1 MLVDNA
7 DPSNSSRVEFPDPHI
22 RPCLRCAARLGRS
35 AVRYDPVAL
44 PPGQGHAGLTGGLIR
59 RLVAALRLNSPAIY
73 RELRTFIQVVRGY
86 ELPPTARGV
95 VGSFSDPTLPGVISI
110 NVAYTPE
117 DDPRIDPFCFTWLG
131 HELGHTKDYLIDT
144 ILHDDGLALTVNPS
158 DLVGPIPQ
166 YGRALPVRT
175 LFQIPYVH
183 LYEWAL
189 LMDFRAAGFRGLLW
203 RVPED
208 VARVGEDLNV
218 EIREGFELIREWA
231 RLTPVGT
238 AALSHFRDLHARAIA
253 RWRSDT
259 ASRGV

>member
-1 MLVDNA
+1 LLA
-7 DPSNSSRVEFPDPHI
+7 
-22 RPCLRCAARLGRS
+22 
-35 AVRYDPVAL
+35 AVR
-44 PPGQGHAGLTGGLIR
+44 
-59 RLVAALRLNSPAIY
+59 LNAREIY

-86 ELPPTARGV
+86 ELPPTVHGV

-117 DDPRIDPFCFTWLG
+117 NNPRIDPFCFTWLG

-144 ILHDDGLALTVNPS
+144 ILHEDGLALTENPS
-158 DLVGPIPQ
+158 DLVGPIPR
-166 YGRALPVRT
+166 YGRTLPVRT
-175 LFQIPYVH
+175 IFQIPYVH

-208 VARVGEDLNV
+208 AATVGEDLNA
-218 EIREGFELIREWA
+218 EIREGFELIREWT
-231 RLTPVGT
+231 RLTPIGT

-253 RWRSDT
+253 RWQSDT
-259 ASRGV
+259 AGRG